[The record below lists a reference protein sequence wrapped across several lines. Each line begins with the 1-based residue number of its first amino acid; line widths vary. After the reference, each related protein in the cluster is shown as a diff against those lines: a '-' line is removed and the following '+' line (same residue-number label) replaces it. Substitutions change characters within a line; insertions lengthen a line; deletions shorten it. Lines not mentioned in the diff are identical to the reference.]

1 MIASSPH
8 SPDRRIS
15 FADELVRE
23 IERIFFGVRLLNHA
37 EYSQAIDFI
46 KINAK
51 PITHIYA
58 GKPHALDRALRF
70 VLSQI
75 RQRKPK

>member
-1 MIASSPH
+1 MIASAPYN
-8 SPDRRIS
+8 PDRRTS
-15 FADELVRE
+15 FADDLSRE
-23 IERIFFGVRLLNHA
+23 IERIFFALKQLNHA
-37 EYSQAIDFI
+37 EYSQALDFV
-46 KINAK
+46 KVNAK

-70 VLSQI
+70 VLSQV